1 MNIDYSPGN
10 AYLKPL
16 SGELFVFVHVASEPV
31 TIRESEESEAID
43 SAVDNMEMVLE
54 DLKSALEE
62 G

>member
-10 AYLKPL
+10 GYLKPL